1 MRQFANMKRFL
12 LLIGAAFLASQFHFA
27 TAQVVVIQDTFT
39 PPVTVT
45 NDINGR
51 VPDVVQKAG
60 DAWGRD
66 NADTARTQVGGGTLY
81 MTEGQKG
88 FSKAALEFDRTLGL
102 VATNP
107 YTLSMSLAFNPGTDT
122 NVLWYGGF
130 GNATGDGGTFNDN
143 NGSVMFRVTGDT
155 TGTSFNLQ
163 AGRWTGAFTFVS
175 SFTEVISRPTTSDL
189 YSFDIAIRVDPLAA
203 SDNIEYFVNSV
214 SLGTI
219 TYTGNIGGIWMKTD
233 DWNATT
239 TTGMRITNFE
249 LTAVPE
255 PSTWLLLGGGLM
267 VLAILRSRRKS
278 KDVRA

>member
-1 MRQFANMKRFL
+1 MNIKHL
-12 LLIGAAFLASQFHFA
+12 S
-27 TAQVVVIQDTFT
+27 QVVSLGLAVTFLPASMAWAQTVIIRDTFN
-39 PPVTVT
+39 PPATVT

-60 DAWGRD
+60 DAWSRS

-107 YTLSMSLAFNPGTDT
+107 YTLSMSLAFNPGTDNNLT
-122 NVLWYGGF
+122 WYGGF
-130 GNATGDGGTFNDN
+130 GNATGDGGAFTDN

-155 TGTSFNLQ
+155 TGTSFNLE
-163 AGRWTGAFTFVS
+163 AGRWTGVFSFVS

-233 DWNATT
+233 GWDAAT

-255 PSTWLLLGGGLM
+255 PSTWLLLGLGLGG
-267 VLAILRSRRKS
+267 ILWLRRKS
-278 KDVRA
+278 AGAAKL